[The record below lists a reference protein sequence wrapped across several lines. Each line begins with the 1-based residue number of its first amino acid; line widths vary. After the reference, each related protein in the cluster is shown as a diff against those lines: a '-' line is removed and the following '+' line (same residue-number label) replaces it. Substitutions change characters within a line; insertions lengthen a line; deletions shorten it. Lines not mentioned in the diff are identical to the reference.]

1 MRIDLSGL
9 AALITGSTA
18 GIGLATAKRL
28 AGTGARV
35 IINGRTPARVEAA
48 LAILRAAV
56 PGAAVSGVVADVA
69 TAEGCEELVSA
80 TGSLDIL
87 VNNMG
92 IFEPKPFFEIPD
104 GDWFHVFE
112 ANVMSGVRLARAYM
126 PAMLE
131 RDWGRVVFL
140 SSESGIQIPVEMIH
154 YGMSK
159 TAQIAIARGLAELAT
174 GTGVTVNSVLP
185 GPTLSEGVG
194 EFLGKLADQ
203 EGTPR
208 DAFLK
213 SFVPTFR
220 GTSVIQRFAEPEEV
234 ASMVVYVCSR
244 EASATT
250 GAAMR
255 VDGGVIRAAM

>member
-9 AALITGSTA
+9 STLVTGSTA

-35 IINGRTPARVEAA
+35 VVNGRTPARVETA
-48 LAILRAAV
+48 LATLREAV
-56 PGAAVSGVVADVA
+56 PGAELSGVAADVA
-69 TAEGCEELVSA
+69 TADGCEELVRA
-80 TGSLDIL
+80 TGSIDIL

-104 GDWFHVFE
+104 VDWFHVFE

-131 RDWGRVVFL
+131 RNWGRVVFL
-140 SSESGIQIPVEMIH
+140 SSESAVQIPVEMIH

-159 TAQIAIARGLAELAT
+159 TAQIAVARGLAELAT

-194 EFLGKLADQ
+194 DFLGKLADQ

-213 SFVPTFR
+213 GFVPTFR
-220 GTSVIQRFAEPEEV
+220 GSSVIQRFAEPDEI
-234 ASMVVYVCSR
+234 ASMVVYLCSR

-250 GAAMR
+250 GSAMR
-255 VDGGVIRAAM
+255 VDGGCIRAAL

>member
-9 AALITGSTA
+9 SALVTGSTA

-35 IINGRTPARVEAA
+35 IVNGRTPARVEAV
-48 LAILRAAV
+48 LATLREAV
-56 PGAAVSGVVADVA
+56 PGAEVLGVAADVS
-69 TAEGCEELVSA
+69 TADGCEELVGA
-80 TGSLDIL
+80 TGSVDIL

-104 GDWFHVFE
+104 ADWLHVFE
-112 ANVMSGVRLARAYM
+112 ANVISGVRLARAYM

-131 RDWGRVVFL
+131 RNWGRVVFL
-140 SSESGIQIPVEMIH
+140 SSESAVQIPVEMIH

-159 TAQIAIARGLAELAT
+159 TAQIAVARGLAT

-194 EFLGKLADQ
+194 DFLGKLADQ
-203 EGTPR
+203 ERTPR

-220 GTSVIQRFAEPEEV
+220 GSSVIQRFAEPDEI
-234 ASMVVYVCSR
+234 ASMVVYLCSR

-250 GAAMR
+250 GSAMR
-255 VDGGVIRAAM
+255 VDGGCIRAAV

>member
-1 MRIDLSGL
+1 
-9 AALITGSTA
+9 
-18 GIGLATAKRL
+18 
-28 AGTGARV
+28 
-35 IINGRTPARVEAA
+35 
-48 LAILRAAV
+48 
-56 PGAAVSGVVADVA
+56 
-69 TAEGCEELVSA
+69 
-80 TGSLDIL
+80 
-87 VNNMG
+87 
-92 IFEPKPFFEIPD
+92 
-104 GDWFHVFE
+104 
-112 ANVMSGVRLARAYM
+112 MSGVRLARAYM

>member
-9 AALITGSTA
+9 SALVTGSTA
-18 GIGLATAKRL
+18 GIGLATAKKL
-28 AGTGARV
+28 AGAGARTIV
-35 IINGRTPARVEAA
+35 NGRTPARVEAA
-48 LAILRAAV
+48 LATLRREV
-56 PGAAVSGVVADVA
+56 PEAEVSGVAADVA
-69 TAEGCEELVSA
+69 TAEGCEALVAA
-80 TGSLDIL
+80 TGSIDIL

-92 IFEPKPFFEIPD
+92 IFEPKPFFDIPD
-104 GDWFHVFE
+104 EDWFEVFE

-140 SSESGIQIPVEMIH
+140 SSESAIQIPVEMIH

-159 TAQIAIARGLAELAT
+159 TAQIAVARGLAELAT

-213 SFVPTFR
+213 RFVPTFR
-220 GTSVIQRFAEPEEV
+220 GTSVIQRFAEPDEV
-234 ASMVVYVCSR
+234 ASMVVYTCSR

-250 GAAMR
+250 GAAIR